1 MKKIGN
7 IHPLTQFMRRSL
19 KYFTDRGF
27 EIVEGPE
34 VETEWY
40 NFDALNVPATHPSR
54 DVQDTFWLAS
64 SDLPRAESR
73 GVEKLV
79 PPVPSMAEGSNP
91 EGTQDGRVLRTHTT
105 AVDVRYV
112 KENNIKPPFR
122 LIIPGRCFRNEAT
135 DQTHEHTFYQIDG
148 IAVDKDLNMTHLIGL
163 LDGYMKELFGDK
175 IKTRV
180 RPHLYPF
187 VEPGMDLDIKLPN
200 GKWQEML
207 GSGMGHPIVL
217 KNMGIDPD
225 KYQAIMWGM
234 GIDRYMMQHFGV
246 DDIRLSYNGDLRFLK
261 QF

>member
-1 MKKIGN
+1 MNGH
-7 IHPLTQFMRRSL
+7 IHPLTQFMRISL

-27 EIVEGPE
+27 EIALGPE
-34 VETEWY
+34 IETEWY

-54 DVQDTFWLAS
+54 DVQDTFWLVPTCS
-64 SDLPRAESR
+64 EYHR
-73 GVEKLV
+73 GSEV
-79 PPVPSMAEGSNP
+79 
-91 EGTQDGRVLRTHTT
+91 EGTKDGRVLRTHTT
-105 AVDVRYV
+105 ATDIRVI
-112 KENNIKPPFR
+112 KERKLQPPLR

-148 IAVDKDLNMTHLIGL
+148 IAVDKDINMTHLIGI

-187 VEPGMDLDIKLPN
+187 VEPGMDMDIQLPN

-207 GSGMGHPIVL
+207 GSGMAHPVVL

-225 KYQAIMWGM
+225 KWQAIMWGM
-234 GIDRYMMQHFGV
+234 GIDRYMMQYFGI
-246 DDIRLSYNGDLRFLK
+246 DDIRLSYSGDLRFLK